1 MLQKLSKRKTKYD
14 RMQEERTMKVK
25 KTLHR
30 GFGNRTAKKSQGPFA
45 EFGMITFC
53 AFLVLML
60 SVGSKV
66 FDDPAKGQVYA
77 ASEDSGGFATFLE
90 EETEEI
96 SLEME
101 EEFSAGTEENQEF
114 LPKTQQA
121 KNTEIT
127 IKRIGTSCEQVV
139 VGQRVQT
146 VQEDNVGLDVSASM
160 ENAVNRMDEA
170 VTAMSAK
177 AKLMSDEDYQTML
190 QIVEAEA
197 GTEDIK
203 GRVLV
208 ANVIM
213 NRVNS
218 EGFPNT
224 VTEVVYEYENG
235 VPQFS
240 PVHDGRI
247 YRVTVSD
254 ETREAVKLALEGVDY
269 SEGAL
274 FFIMKSAAEEQ
285 GINWF
290 EKELKY
296 LFKHGVHEFYTY
308 PEKTEK

>member
-14 RMQEERTMKVK
+14 EMQEEKTMKVK

-30 GFGNRTAKKSQGPFA
+30 RFGNRTAKKSQGPLA

-66 FDDPAKGQVYA
+66 FGDSAKGQVYA
-77 ASEDSGGFATFLE
+77 ASEDSGGFATFQE
-90 EETEEI
+90 EEI
-96 SLEME
+96 SFE
-101 EEFSAGTEENQEF
+101 EENFSAGTEEEQEF
-114 LPKTQQA
+114 LPKQEQA
-121 KNTEIT
+121 KNSEIT

-160 ENAVNRMDEA
+160 ENAVNRMDET

-308 PEKTEK
+308 PEETEK

>member
-1 MLQKLSKRKTKYD
+1 
-14 RMQEERTMKVK
+14 MKVK

-30 GFGNRTAKKSQGPFA
+30 RFGSRTAKKSKGPLA
-45 EFGMITFC
+45 EFGMLTFC

-66 FDDPAKGQVYA
+66 FDNPAKGQVYA
-77 ASEDSGGFATFLE
+77 AAEDSGGYAAFLE
-90 EETEEI
+90 EETEKI
-96 SLEME
+96 SLEE
-101 EEFSAGTEENQEF
+101 EVGFSAGTEESQEF
-114 LPKTQQA
+114 LSKTEQTG
-121 KNTEIT
+121 NSEIT
-127 IKRIGTSCEQVV
+127 IKRMGTSCEQVV
-139 VGQRVQT
+139 VGQRVRT
-146 VQEDNVGLDVSASM
+146 VHEDNVGMDVSASM
-160 ENAVNRMDEA
+160 ENAVNRMDET
-170 VTAMSAK
+170 VTTMSAK

-213 NRVNS
+213 NRVNN

-247 YRVTVSD
+247 YKVTVSD

-285 GINWF
+285 GISWF

-308 PEKTEK
+308 PEETEK

>member
-14 RMQEERTMKVK
+14 EMQEEKTMKVK
-25 KTLHR
+25 KTLRR
-30 GFGNRTAKKSQGPFA
+30 GFGNRTAKKSQGPLA

-66 FDDPAKGQVYA
+66 FGDSAKGQVYA
-77 ASEDSGGFATFLE
+77 ASEDSGDFATFLE
-90 EETEEI
+90 EEI
-96 SLEME
+96 SLEE
-101 EEFSAGTEENQEF
+101 EKFSAGTEEEQEF
-114 LPKTQQA
+114 LPKKEQA
-121 KNTEIT
+121 KNSEIT

-160 ENAVNRMDEA
+160 ENAVNRMDETI
-170 VTAMSAK
+170 TAMSAK

-308 PEKTEK
+308 PEETEK

>member
-1 MLQKLSKRKTKYD
+1 MLQNISKTKTKYD
-14 RMQEERTMKVK
+14 EMQEERTMKVK
-25 KTLHR
+25 KTLR
-30 GFGNRTAKKSQGPFA
+30 NSTAKKTVEKSGEPFA
-45 EFGMITFC
+45 GLELITLGVV
-53 AFLVLML
+53 LVLML

-66 FDDPAKGQVYA
+66 FDNSAKSQVYA
-77 ASEDSGGFATFLE
+77 ASESSVKVLN
-90 EETEEI
+90 ETSKEDFTKNEVKDG
-96 SLEME
+96 E
-101 EEFSAGTEENQEF
+101 
-114 LPKTQQA
+114 

-127 IKRIGTSCEQVV
+127 IKRMGTSCEQVV

-146 VQEDNVGLDVSASM
+146 VVEDDVGIDISSSM
-160 ENAVNRMDEA
+160 ESAVNRMDETI
-170 VTAMSAK
+170 TALSANPT
-177 AKLMSDEDYQTML
+177 LMSDEDYQTML
-190 QIVEAEA
+190 KIVEAEA

-213 NRVNS
+213 NRVQN
-218 EGFPNT
+218 EDFPDS

-247 YRVTVSD
+247 YRVTVSE
-254 ETREAVKLALEGVDY
+254 ETKEAVKLALEGVDY
-269 SEGAL
+269 SDGAL

-285 GINWF
+285 GIRWF

-308 PEKTEK
+308 PDES